1 MGESAVGSEE
11 LRKERSS
18 FRGTLERGAVRH
30 ALICIFWCPPL
41 PRSAHCLGLV
51 EAGGGAESGWEES
64 AGDGGGVAASGQK
77 GGTCRLLSRSR
88 LSRLPPQPAA
98 RCGEAG
104 PGQTGRSAHPSHWH
118 LLLATSAHPAAADS
132 SLGPATS
139 SLPGPHST
147 TTGSLVLLVLVCKG
161 LPHSAGSDPPGG
173 RTDQAPL
180 VTLKKPAQGSIPR
193 PVQKSQGARG

>member
-64 AGDGGGVAASGQK
+64 AGAGGGVAASGPE
-77 GGTCRLLSRSR
+77 GGTCKLLSRSR
-88 LSRLPPQPAA
+88 LSRLPPRPAA

-104 PGQTGRSAHPSHWH
+104 PGQTGRSAHPLPLVPPLSHVH
-118 LLLATSAHPAAADS
+118 APRCG
-132 SLGPATS
+132 LGPATF
-139 SLPGPHST
+139 LTPRAHST
-147 TTGSLVLLVLVCKG
+147 TTGSLVLLVLVCKS

-173 RTDQAPL
+173 RTDQSPL
-180 VTLKKPAQGSIPR
+180 VTLKKPARGSIPR